1 MKLVTKA
8 LRGVS
13 LPVVHAVIPPLVK
26 QPLVIRHL
34 FGAAFWAGL
43 SRSIPAGRR
52 IDKGLGTMYKRLIIL
67 LQTAL
72 LALVGGVGAETV
84 VLKDR
89 SSIHAPVIKESAGH
103 LYLDLGFDILKI
115 PRDAI
120 AAVDSAPAS
129 DGQPMAPVHEEARG
143 LYTLGNPQVH
153 STVDGVR
160 AFGPAVVVVKTPAG
174 LGSGFIVHQDGYLI
188 TNFHVIEGQKHLT
201 VTQFVQ
207 QGAELKR
214 VIRKAIR
221 IVALD
226 VFHDLAVLQIDAPEA
241 RPFPKVVL
249 SLEEPVY
256 GESVFVI
263 GNPAGL
269 ERTVTEGILSH
280 TGRLFEG
287 SLYLQIDASVNPG
300 NSGGPLFNGH
310 GQVIGVVNM
319 GSRIMQ
325 GLNFAIPARHVTFL
339 LDHVEAYAYDQS
351 NSESGFVYVSAPPN
365 PSRQTEEEAHE

>member
-1 MKLVTKA
+1 MKIRIA
-8 LRGVS
+8 LMA
-13 LPVVHAVIPPLVK
+13 LTFMAAVAG
-26 QPLVIRHL
+26 
-34 FGAAFWAGL
+34 GARAE
-43 SRSIPAGRR
+43 
-52 IDKGLGTMYKRLIIL
+52 II
-67 LQTAL
+67 Q
-72 LALVGGVGAETV
+72 
-84 VLKDR
+84 LKDR
-89 SSIHAPVIKESAGH
+89 NSISAPVIKESADH
-103 LYLDLGFDILKI
+103 VYVDLGFNVLKI
-115 PRDAI
+115 PRTSI
-120 AAVDSAPAS
+120 AGIDTSPPSGPPTPSAGFS
-129 DGQPMAPVHEEARG
+129 VEAGNG
-143 LYTLGNPQVH
+143 LYALGNPRVH
-153 STVDGVR
+153 STVEGVH
-160 AFGPAVVVVKTPAG
+160 AFGPAVVVVKSPAG
-174 LGSGFIVHQDGYLI
+174 LGSGFIVHEDGYLI

-207 QGAELKR
+207 EGAELKR
-214 VIRKAIR
+214 VIHEEIR

-226 VFHDLAVLQIDAPEA
+226 AFHDLAVLQIEGGHET
-241 RPFPKVVL
+241 PFPTVVL
-249 SLEEPVY
+249 SLDEPVY

-339 LDHVEAYAYDQS
+339 LDHIESYAYDTS
-351 NSESGFVYVSAPPN
+351 NSESGFIYVSAPPN
-365 PSRQTEEEAHE
+365 PSKQREKAAHE

>member
-1 MKLVTKA
+1 MHKCLT
-8 LRGVS
+8 LTF
-13 LPVVHAVIPPLVK
+13 VIAFLI
-26 QPLVIRHL
+26 LGG
-34 FGAAFWAGL
+34 GAA
-43 SRSIPAGRR
+43 
-52 IDKGLGTMYKRLIIL
+52 
-67 LQTAL
+67 
-72 LALVGGVGAETV
+72 AETI
-84 VLKDR
+84 VLKGHHR
-89 SSIHAPVIKESAGH
+89 ITAPVLKESGEH
-103 LYLDLGFDILKI
+103 VYLDLGFDVLKI
-115 PRDAI
+115 PRETI
-120 AAVDSAPAS
+120 AAIDSAPPA
-129 DGQPMAPVHEEARG
+129 DQAAPPATATSKG

-160 AFGPAVVVVKTPAG
+160 TFGPAVVVVKTPVG
-174 LGSGFIVHQDGYLI
+174 LGSGFIVHEDGYLI

-207 QGAELKR
+207 DGAELKR
-214 VIRKAIR
+214 VIHQAVR

-226 VFHDLAVLQIDAPEA
+226 VFHDLAVLQIEAPA
-241 RPFPKVVL
+241 SRPFPKVVL

-256 GESVFVI
+256 GASVFVI

-365 PSRQTEEEAHE
+365 PRKDPAEETHE

>member
-1 MKLVTKA
+1 MT
-8 LRGVS
+8 
-13 LPVVHAVIPPLVK
+13 
-26 QPLVIRHL
+26 
-34 FGAAFWAGL
+34 
-43 SRSIPAGRR
+43 
-52 IDKGLGTMYKRLIIL
+52 
-67 LQTAL
+67 
-72 LALVGGVGAETV
+72 
-84 VLKDR
+84 
-89 SSIHAPVIKESAGH
+89 
-103 LYLDLGFDILKI
+103 
-115 PRDAI
+115 
-120 AAVDSAPAS
+120 SAPAEEP
-129 DGQPMAPVHEEARG
+129 GAPSVMNKG

-153 STVDGVR
+153 CTVEGVQ
-160 AFGPAVVVVKTPAG
+160 AFGPAVVVVKSPAG
-174 LGSGFIVHQDGYLI
+174 LGSGFIVHEDGYLI

-207 QGAELKR
+207 EGAELKR
-214 VIRKAIR
+214 VIHKDIR

-226 VFHDLAVLQIDAPEA
+226 AFHDLAVLQIEDQQQA
-241 RPFPKVVL
+241 PFPTVVL

-256 GESVFVI
+256 GESIFVI

-300 NSGGPLFNGH
+300 NSGGPLFNSR

-319 GSRIMQ
+319 GSIILQ

-339 LDHVEAYAYDQS
+339 LDHIEAYAYDKS

-365 PSRQTEEEAHE
+365 PRKNMNGANHD

>member
-1 MKLVTKA
+1 MMMKTRTIAMV
-8 LRGVS
+8 
-13 LPVVHAVIPPLVK
+13 
-26 QPLVIRHL
+26 
-34 FGAAFWAGL
+34 
-43 SRSIPAGRR
+43 
-52 IDKGLGTMYKRLIIL
+52 LILI
-67 LQTAL
+67 TAL
-72 LALVGGVGAETV
+72 GSSLCAETIL
-84 VLKDR
+84 LKDR
-89 SSIHAPVIKESAGH
+89 NSLSAPVIKESSDH
-103 LYLDLGFDILKI
+103 VYVDLGFDVLKI
-115 PRDAI
+115 PRGAI
-120 AAVDSAPAS
+120 ASIGHPTTAPAGAT
-129 DGQPMAPVHEEARG
+129 DAMPTANKG
-143 LYTLGNPQVH
+143 LYNLGNPQVH
-153 STVDGVR
+153 STVEGVQ
-160 AFGPAVVVVKTPAG
+160 AFGPAVVVVKSPAG
-174 LGSGFIVHQDGYLI
+174 LGSGFIVHEDGYLI

-207 QGAELKR
+207 EGAELKR
-214 VIRKAIR
+214 VIHKNIR

-226 VFHDLAVLQIDAPEA
+226 AFHDLAVLQIEDMGQS
-241 RPFPKVVL
+241 PFPTVVL

-300 NSGGPLFNGH
+300 NSGGPLFNSH

-319 GSRIMQ
+319 GSIILQ

-339 LDHVEAYAYDQS
+339 LDHIEAYAYDKS

-365 PSRQTEEEAHE
+365 PRKKISEVNND

>member
-1 MKLVTKA
+1 M
-8 LRGVS
+8 
-13 LPVVHAVIPPLVK
+13 H
-26 QPLVIRHL
+26 
-34 FGAAFWAGL
+34 
-43 SRSIPAGRR
+43 
-52 IDKGLGTMYKRLIIL
+52 KRLTLISMIVWL
-67 LQTAL
+67 TLSAGAL
-72 LALVGGVGAETV
+72 AETV

-89 SSIHAPVIKESAGH
+89 NRITAPVLKESAEH
-103 LYLDLGFDILKI
+103 VYLDLGFDVLKI
-115 PRDAI
+115 PREAI
-120 AAVDSAPAS
+120 AAVDRAPSGAAQTQPSATATT
-129 DGQPMAPVHEEARG
+129 QG
-143 LYTLGNPQVH
+143 LYTLGNPRVH

-160 AFGPAVVVVKTPAG
+160 AFGPAVVVVKTPVG
-174 LGSGFIVHQDGYLI
+174 LGSGFIVHEDGYLI

-214 VIRKAIR
+214 VIHKAIR

-226 VFHDLAVLQIDAPEA
+226 VFHDLAVLQIEAPEA

-325 GLNFAIPARHVTFL
+325 GLNFAIPSRHVIFL

-365 PSRQTEEEAHE
+365 PSKHLAKESHD

>member
-1 MKLVTKA
+1 MMKIRIA
-8 LRGVS
+8 LMVMTIMA
-13 LPVVHAVIPPLVK
+13 AVAV
-26 QPLVIRHL
+26 
-34 FGAAFWAGL
+34 
-43 SRSIPAGRR
+43 
-52 IDKGLGTMYKRLIIL
+52 
-67 LQTAL
+67 
-72 LALVGGVGAETV
+72 GVGAETIQ
-84 VLKDR
+84 LKDR
-89 SSIHAPVIKESAGH
+89 NSISAPVIKESADH
-103 LYLDLGFDILKI
+103 VYVDLGFDILKI
-115 PRDAI
+115 PRTSI
-120 AAVDSAPAS
+120 AGIDTSPPSGPQPPSASAAA
-129 DGQPMAPVHEEARG
+129 GHG
-143 LYTLGNPQVH
+143 LYTLGNPRVH
-153 STVDGVR
+153 STVEGVQ
-160 AFGPAVVVVKTPAG
+160 AFGPAVVVVKSPAG
-174 LGSGFIVHQDGYLI
+174 LGSGFIVHEEGYLI

-207 QGAELKR
+207 EGAELKR
-214 VIRKAIR
+214 VIHDEIR

-226 VFHDLAVLQIDAPEA
+226 AFHDLAVLQIENDHET
-241 RPFPKVVL
+241 PFPTVTL
-249 SLEEPVY
+249 SLDEPVY

-339 LDHVEAYAYDQS
+339 LDHIEAYAYDTS

-365 PSRQTEEEAHE
+365 PSKQREEAAHE